1 MASSEFPESDW
12 KLLKKASSVAYER
25 HCAASLRE
33 IDSILGKESTG
44 PSEKFDEMASYTKKR
59 SKELKSIFESFNF
72 SRSNAHLIL
81 LSLYNWDL
89 LTRKD
94 LAQFTTDTQ
103 ARIIGVS
110 E

>member
-44 PSEKFDEMASYTKKR
+44 PSEKFDEVAS
-59 SKELKSIFESFNF
+59 
-72 SRSNAHLIL
+72 
-81 LSLYNWDL
+81 
-89 LTRKD
+89 
-94 LAQFTTDTQ
+94 
-103 ARIIGVS
+103 
-110 E
+110 